1 MSHNLPAIPP
11 GAKPPAQ
18 HGRKTVRHLA
28 QATALVD
35 RIADRLLPY
44 DASEQGSP
52 DQRARPTILVG
63 MLVMFLLFGVIGLW
77 AALVPLATGAV
88 AAGKV
93 VVEANRKEIQH
104 LEGGIVKEL
113 LVKEGQS
120 VRAGEL
126 LVRLDNTTAS
136 ARSELLRGQ
145 MLAAQA
151 SEARLIAE
159 RDNAAEIVFPS
170 ELMALEQ
177 SDAKVHE
184 IIDTQRRLFAT
195 RKESVEG
202 QIGVLNQKIAQSG
215 EEIQG
220 LREQVTSANRQIK
233 LLDEE
238 IETVSGL
245 LNAGNATKPRLLALK
260 RQQADLVGQRGQAQ
274 AMISR
279 AEQTINE
286 AKISI
291 INQRTEFLN
300 KVVAE
305 LKETQGQLSDL
316 VEQSRAATDV
326 ARRIDILAPIDGKVT
341 GLAVHTIGGVV
352 KPGETLMSLVPHD
365 DKLIVEARISPLDID
380 QVREGLEAKVRLTA
394 FKQRF
399 VKPVDGTVVNVSADR
414 FDDQRTGEA
423 YFIARIEIPQR
434 ELALQPDMKLSPGMP
449 AETLIVTGKRTMLS
463 YLTSPIRDSFS
474 RAFREQ

>member
-1 MSHNLPAIPP
+1 MTKGLPALPP
-11 GAKPPAQ
+11 GARLPAQ
-18 HGRKTVRHLA
+18 HGRKTVRQLA
-28 QATALVD
+28 KVTAVVD
-35 RIADRLLPY
+35 TLANRLLPF
-44 DASEQGSP
+44 DAEEKGAP
-52 DQRARPTILVG
+52 DARARPTIVAG
-63 MLVMFLLFGVIGLW
+63 IVVMFLLFGVIGMW

-88 AAGKV
+88 APGKV

-113 LVKEGQS
+113 LVKEGQA
-120 VRAGEL
+120 VKAGEI

-145 MLAAQA
+145 KVSAQA
-151 SEARLIAE
+151 SEARLVAE
-159 RDNAAEIVFPS
+159 RDNIAEITFPE
-170 ELMALEQ
+170 ELLSVEAT
-177 SDAKVHE
+177 DTKVHE
-184 IIDTQRRLFAT
+184 ILDTQRRLFST
-195 RKESVEG
+195 RKEAVEG

-215 EEIQG
+215 EEIRG
-220 LREQVTSANRQIK
+220 LREQISSANRQIA

-238 IETVSGL
+238 IKTVSGL
-245 LNAGNATKPRLLALK
+245 LSAGNATKPRLLALK
-260 RQQADLVGQRGQAQ
+260 RQQAELVGQRGQSQ

-286 AKISI
+286 AKIAI

-316 VEQSRAATDV
+316 VEQSRAASDV
-326 ARRIDILAPIDGKVT
+326 ARRIEIAAPIDGTVT
-341 GLAVHTIGGVV
+341 GLAIHTIGGVV
-352 KPGETLMSLVPHD
+352 KPGETLMALVPQH

-380 QVREGLEAKVRLTA
+380 QVRTGLEAKVRLTA

-399 VKPVDGTVVNVSADR
+399 TKPVTGKVVTVSADR
-414 FDDQRTGEA
+414 FDDQRTGEG
-423 YFIARIEIPQR
+423 YFIARIEIPQS
-434 ELALQPDMKLSPGMP
+434 EIAKQSKLKLSPGMP
-449 AETLIVTGKRTMLS
+449 ADTLIVTGKRTMLS

-474 RAFREQ
+474 KAFREQ